1 MNRSG
6 TSLIELVVAVAIVG
20 LGVVGVSSLTAAAAR
35 TLVRARALDEAHAA
49 LQSFVDSARIGSG
62 PVSGQRDLPTGTLSW
77 NVPQDPGSEAWVRI
91 DHIALP
97 ASVVVRFNVVSAGG
111 VP

>member
-1 MNRSG
+1 MNRAG
-6 TSLIELVVAVAIVG
+6 TSLVELVVAVAIVG

-49 LQSFVDSARIGSG
+49 LQSFADSARVGGGPASG
-62 PVSGQRDLPTGTLSW
+62 HRDLRSGRLTWS
-77 NVPQDPGSEAWVRI
+77 VPQAPGSEAWAQM

-97 ASVVVRFNVVSAGG
+97 EPVMVRFLSRASIQ
-111 VP
+111 